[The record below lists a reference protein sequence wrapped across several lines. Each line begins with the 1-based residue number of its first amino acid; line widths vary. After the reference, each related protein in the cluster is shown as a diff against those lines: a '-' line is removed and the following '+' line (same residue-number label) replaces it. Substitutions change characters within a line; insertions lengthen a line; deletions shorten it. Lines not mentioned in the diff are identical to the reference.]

1 MPIASFAGSTYV
13 YDAFG
18 NLAAEYGGDPT
29 SALDFFNVRYFSGAP
44 GRFQSPDP
52 GNAGADPSNPQG
64 WNGYAHVGNNP
75 LSYTDPTGMFVE
87 AGGGGGDDGDG
98 AAGAIVTGVVDF
110 FEWLFGG
117 GPPSSIAPS
126 LATPSSPITGPTFSV
141 TGWGT
146 PDTVAPSWSPV
157 DGMIPEVI
165 PGLLFFAQATSTL
178 PSKNGARVCTAVP
191 THPPNAS
198 LAANASEAM
207 KLRWLLP
214 PLKEAVFYLEVR
226 NGSPW
231 DYKQSGRTLNDFGKL
246 TKSPYLDFGNFNFG
260 VVGAAAGFPS
270 QELLRAAGF
279 AQGRAGTSSP
289 EHGHWYSLKGP
300 YGDDPADQAM
310 IRAGIAYYESG
321 CVR

>member
-98 AAGAIVTGVVDF
+98 VAGAIVTGVVDF

-117 GPPSSIAPS
+117 G
-126 LATPSSPITGPTFSV
+126 
-141 TGWGT
+141 
-146 PDTVAPSWSPV
+146 
-157 DGMIPEVI
+157 
-165 PGLLFFAQATSTL
+165 
-178 PSKNGARVCTAVP
+178 
-191 THPPNAS
+191 
-198 LAANASEAM
+198 
-207 KLRWLLP
+207 
-214 PLKEAVFYLEVR
+214 
-226 NGSPW
+226 
-231 DYKQSGRTLNDFGKL
+231 
-246 TKSPYLDFGNFNFG
+246 
-260 VVGAAAGFPS
+260 
-270 QELLRAAGF
+270 RA
-279 AQGRAGTSSP
+279 
-289 EHGHWYSLKGP
+289 
-300 YGDDPADQAM
+300 
-310 IRAGIAYYESG
+310 
-321 CVR
+321 